1 MLPVVHSA
9 LKHGWKV
16 EIWSYK
22 SGLHNDYLREKK
34 FRGDLMSIY
43 YIDDIFDKIT
53 YQKYDWTNGLRE
65 APRERSIIC
74 RYVSSLQ
81 KIA

>member
-22 SGLHNDYLREKK
+22 SVLNKDYLREKK
-34 FRGDLMSIY
+34 KRGDLMSIY
-43 YIDDIFDKIT
+43 YIDEIFDKISF
-53 YQKYDWTNGLRE
+53 QKYF
-65 APRERSIIC
+65 
-74 RYVSSLQ
+74 
-81 KIA
+81 